1 MSTTIIAPSN
11 LAIKEHHAH
20 AGLSIAVTIISVLIV
35 ILSVTDIIAAYNLQ
49 CVMGENDA
57 ALKPV
62 KATEDTFV
70 RGSQDDFP
78 ANDTKTARTINKIN
92 LMISSFALIGA
103 LFCAFVSVTTKE
115 METKLILLLIVSVFA
130 IVQGSLTFAGQTI
143 YEDCVHSNFDKIT
156 AGISIGVGAISFIA
170 MIVSMAKMKK

>member
-1 MSTTIIAPSN
+1 MSTTIIPPQYQ
-11 LAIKEHHAH
+11 IKEHHAH

-49 CVMGENDA
+49 CVMGED
-57 ALKPV
+57 V
-62 KATEDTFV
+62 KAVEATDETFE
-70 RGSQDDFP
+70 RGSVDRLP

-103 LFCAFVSVTTKE
+103 LFCAFVSVTTQE
-115 METKLILLLIVSVFA
+115 MNTKIILLLVVSVLA
-130 IVQGSLTFAGQTI
+130 IVQGSLTFAGQTK

-156 AGISIGVGAISFIA
+156 AGISIGVGAVSFIA
-170 MIVSMAKMKK
+170 MIVSMSRMRN